1 MYIFLICQK
10 YYLIF
15 HLLEI
20 SFDNGQNNNIFR
32 FDFEK
37 WLFDLIIPNQV
48 FEIHGFWKLEN
59 IEGFFGS
66 TFKIMFA

>member
-1 MYIFLICQK
+1 MYIFFICQK

-32 FDFEK
+32 FNF
-37 WLFDLIIPNQV
+37 
-48 FEIHGFWKLEN
+48 
-59 IEGFFGS
+59 
-66 TFKIMFA
+66 